1 MEHITKVKDLYE
13 QTVSMISQSEESWKD
28 FLECMGRLYQLDF
41 LNTAWYM
48 YRGRMPRF
56 WQGLNNGW
64 SLTFRL

>member
-41 LNTAWYM
+41 LNTCWR
-48 YRGRMPRF
+48 RGRKAGSGSGPQPPGVPAQTRV
-56 WQGLNNGW
+56 
-64 SLTFRL
+64 